1 MLASR
6 IPGRILHLVSLLLLL
21 PVRASLSMEAWVK
34 SLLPNLAKVP
44 VLLYLENEVS
54 MGGGGEP
61 ESKHLGNILLFFSS
75 VFWISLYAVVWSD

>member
-54 MGGGGEP
+54 RGGGEP
-61 ESKHLGNILLFFSS
+61 ESKKLGNISFFFSS